1 MNKSFTKKITK
12 KNIFYIILICFIL
25 SVIPLYVI
33 GMFAHPS
40 VDDYYY
46 GTETVQ
52 VWNETHSIASVVKCS
67 FDEMINTYNIWQGN
81 FSAIFLMRLQPGIF
95 GEQYYFIAPLILLSA
110 YMGFSIFFFYTALK
124 KIFKADSYLAATVG
138 ICLTFVSMQ
147 LCTTPSD
154 SFYWYNGAIY
164 YTFFYSLMLFLFALL
179 IRIRTFL
186 MRLQPGIFGEQYYF
200 IAPLILLSAY
210 MGFSIFFFYTALKKI
225 FKADS
230 YLAATV
236 GICLTFVSMQLCTTP
251 SDSFYWYNGAIY
263 YTFFY
268 SLMLFLFALLIRI
281 RTAKAAGTIILTAIS
296 SVSAFLIGGS
306 NYAAALFMCII
317 LALSA
322 GAAVYF
328 VILRKNKVIR
338 PYHMAAYLIVAAAAM
353 AGLFISMAAPGN
365 ALRQQSVGGST
376 GIVKTFVYTFAFGGY
391 SIAKVLNAPCLIFF
405 ICMIP
410 VFYRI
415 ARRSGFTYRYPLL
428 VAVFTFGLY
437 CSMGTPVFYAQG
449 LRMPYRMMNIIF
461 FAAYVLITFNLIYFL
476 GWIGNKTKTEK
487 RHIFLDD
494 IVNNFFEKIK
504 ASRKNTLL
512 ALAISLCA
520 FVIACIGC
528 IEVGETEYKSGDAGF
543 GKLPLSAAAT
553 LSLINGDAKT
563 YDCELTARD
572 EYLRSTGDDEQ
583 FVTVPALSKRPAPIY
598 HSDITDD
605 PGDWHN
611 AHVAM
616 YYRKE
621 CIWTE

>member
-1 MNKSFTKKITK
+1 MNKSFTK

-33 GMFAHPS
+33 GMYAHPS

-52 VWNETHSIASVVKCS
+52 VWNETHSFASVVKCS
-67 FDEMINTYNIWQGN
+67 FAEMINTYNIWQGN

-147 LCTTPSD
+147 LC
-154 SFYWYNGAIY
+154 A
-164 YTFFYSLMLFLFALL
+164 
-179 IRIRTFL
+179 
-186 MRLQPGIFGEQYYF
+186 
-200 IAPLILLSAY
+200 
-210 MGFSIFFFYTALKKI
+210 
-225 FKADS
+225 
-230 YLAATV
+230 
-236 GICLTFVSMQLCTTP
+236 TP

-338 PYHMAAYLIVAAAAM
+338 PYHMAAYIIVAAAAM

-476 GWIGNKTKTEK
+476 GWVGNKFESKTFKQLIGGSTASYACSMQGYKFESKTFKQLIGGSTACEK
-487 RHIFLDD
+487 PAMIKTDRACIILENVIDC
-494 IVNNFFEKIK
+494 FFEKIK
-504 ASRKNTLL
+504 ASRKNALL

-520 FVIACIGC
+520 FIIACIGC

>member
-1 MNKSFTKKITK
+1 MICKMHKLNHFFVHYIPLAICPTMTDKLMQTNIYNPSQKKYNNTCQKLISQTQGVPMNKSFTPKITT

-154 SFYWYNGAIY
+154 SFYWFNGAIY

-179 IRIRTFL
+179 IR
-186 MRLQPGIFGEQYYF
+186 M
-200 IAPLILLSAY
+200 
-210 MGFSIFFFYTALKKI
+210 
-225 FKADS
+225 
-230 YLAATV
+230 
-236 GICLTFVSMQLCTTP
+236 
-251 SDSFYWYNGAIY
+251 
-263 YTFFY
+263 
-268 SLMLFLFALLIRI
+268 

-338 PYHMAAYLIVAAAAM
+338 PYHMAAYIIVAAAAM

-476 GWIGNKTKTEK
+476 GWIGNKIKTEK

-504 ASRKNTLL
+504 ASRKNALL

-543 GKLPLSAAAT
+543 SQLPLSAAAT

>member
-33 GMFAHPS
+33 GMYAHPS

-52 VWNETHSIASVVKCS
+52 VWNETHSFASVVKCS

-110 YMGFSIFFFYTALK
+110 YIGFSIFFFYTALK

-147 LCTTPSD
+147 LCATPSD
-154 SFYWYNGAIY
+154 SFYWFNGAIY

-179 IRIRTFL
+179 IR
-186 MRLQPGIFGEQYYF
+186 M
-200 IAPLILLSAY
+200 
-210 MGFSIFFFYTALKKI
+210 
-225 FKADS
+225 
-230 YLAATV
+230 
-236 GICLTFVSMQLCTTP
+236 
-251 SDSFYWYNGAIY
+251 
-263 YTFFY
+263 
-268 SLMLFLFALLIRI
+268 

-338 PYHMAAYLIVAAAAM
+338 PYHMAAYIIVAAAAM

-376 GIVKTFVYTFAFGGY
+376 GIVRTFVYTFAFGGY

-476 GWIGNKTKTEK
+476 GWIGNKFESKTFKQLIGGSTACEK
-487 RHIFLDD
+487 PAMIKTDRACIILEKVIDC
-494 IVNNFFEKIK
+494 FFEKIK
-504 ASRKNTLL
+504 ASRKNALL

>member
-1 MNKSFTKKITK
+1 MNKSFTPKITT
-12 KNIFYIILICFIL
+12 KNVFYIILICFIL

-33 GMFAHPS
+33 GMYAHPS

-154 SFYWYNGAIY
+154 SFYWFNGAIY

-179 IRIRTFL
+179 IR
-186 MRLQPGIFGEQYYF
+186 M
-200 IAPLILLSAY
+200 
-210 MGFSIFFFYTALKKI
+210 
-225 FKADS
+225 
-230 YLAATV
+230 
-236 GICLTFVSMQLCTTP
+236 
-251 SDSFYWYNGAIY
+251 
-263 YTFFY
+263 
-268 SLMLFLFALLIRI
+268 

-322 GAAVYF
+322 GSAVYF

-338 PYHMAAYLIVAAAAM
+338 PYHMAAYIIVVAAAM

-476 GWIGNKTKTEK
+476 GWIGNKFESKTYKQLIGGSTACEK
-487 RHIFLDD
+487 PAMIKTDRACIILEKVIDC
-494 IVNNFFEKIK
+494 FFEKIK
-504 ASRKNTLL
+504 ASRKNALL

>member
-1 MNKSFTKKITK
+1 MIYKMHKLNHFFVHYIPLAICPTMTDKLMQTNIYNPPQKKYNNTCQKLISQTQGAPMNKSFTKKITK

-179 IRIRTFL
+179 IR
-186 MRLQPGIFGEQYYF
+186 M
-200 IAPLILLSAY
+200 
-210 MGFSIFFFYTALKKI
+210 
-225 FKADS
+225 
-230 YLAATV
+230 
-236 GICLTFVSMQLCTTP
+236 
-251 SDSFYWYNGAIY
+251 
-263 YTFFY
+263 
-268 SLMLFLFALLIRI
+268 

-322 GAAVYF
+322 GSAVYF

-338 PYHMAAYLIVAAAAM
+338 PYHMAAYIIVAAAAM

-543 GKLPLSAAAT
+543 SQLPLSAAAT

>member
-1 MNKSFTKKITK
+1 MNKSFTKKITT
-12 KNIFYIILICFIL
+12 KNIFYIILIFFIL

-33 GMFAHPS
+33 GMYAHPS

-52 VWNETHSIASVVKCS
+52 VWNETHSFASVVKCS

-95 GEQYYFIAPLILLSA
+95 GEQYYFFAPLILLSA

-147 LCTTPSD
+147 LCATPSD

-179 IRIRTFL
+179 IRMRT
-186 MRLQPGIFGEQYYF
+186 
-200 IAPLILLSAY
+200 
-210 MGFSIFFFYTALKKI
+210 T
-225 FKADS
+225 
-230 YLAATV
+230 
-236 GICLTFVSMQLCTTP
+236 
-251 SDSFYWYNGAIY
+251 
-263 YTFFY
+263 
-268 SLMLFLFALLIRI
+268 
-281 RTAKAAGTIILTAIS
+281 KAAGTIILTAIS

-306 NYAAALFMCII
+306 NYTTALFMCII
-317 LALSA
+317 LALTA
-322 GAAVYF
+322 GAAVYS
-328 VILRKNKVIR
+328 VMMKKNKVIR
-338 PYHMAAYLIVAAAAM
+338 PYHMAAYIIVALAAM
-353 AGLFISMAAPGN
+353 LGLFISMAAPGN

-476 GWIGNKTKTEK
+476 GWIGNKFESKTFKQLIGGITASYACSTEGDSHDENFYNKNFCDRNFRDKNAQKITDDRITACEK
-487 RHIFLDD
+487 PAMIKADRACIIFEKVIDS
-494 IVNNFFEKIK
+494 FFEKIK
-504 ASRKNTLL
+504 ASRKNALL

-543 GKLPLSAAAT
+543 DKLPLSAAAT

-572 EYLRSTGDDEQ
+572 KYLRSTDDDEQ

>member
-33 GMFAHPS
+33 GMYAHPS

-52 VWNETHSIASVVKCS
+52 VWNETHSFASVVKCS

-147 LCTTPSD
+147 LCATPSD
-154 SFYWYNGAIY
+154 SFYWFNGAIY

-179 IRIRTFL
+179 IR
-186 MRLQPGIFGEQYYF
+186 M
-200 IAPLILLSAY
+200 
-210 MGFSIFFFYTALKKI
+210 
-225 FKADS
+225 
-230 YLAATV
+230 
-236 GICLTFVSMQLCTTP
+236 
-251 SDSFYWYNGAIY
+251 
-263 YTFFY
+263 
-268 SLMLFLFALLIRI
+268 

-338 PYHMAAYLIVAAAAM
+338 PYHMAAYIIVAAAAM

-476 GWIGNKTKTEK
+476 GWVGNKFESKTFKQLIGGSTACEK
-487 RHIFLDD
+487 PAMIKKDRACIILEKVIDC
-494 IVNNFFEKIK
+494 FFEKIK
-504 ASRKNTLL
+504 ASRKNALL

-520 FVIACIGC
+520 FIIACIGC

>member
-1 MNKSFTKKITK
+1 MNKSFTKKITT
-12 KNIFYIILICFIL
+12 KNIFYIILIFFIL

-33 GMFAHPS
+33 GMYAHPS

-52 VWNETHSIASVVKCS
+52 VWNETHSFASVVKCS

-95 GEQYYFIAPLILLSA
+95 GEQYYFFAPLILLSA

-147 LCTTPSD
+147 LCATPSD

-179 IRIRTFL
+179 IRMRT
-186 MRLQPGIFGEQYYF
+186 
-200 IAPLILLSAY
+200 
-210 MGFSIFFFYTALKKI
+210 T
-225 FKADS
+225 
-230 YLAATV
+230 
-236 GICLTFVSMQLCTTP
+236 
-251 SDSFYWYNGAIY
+251 
-263 YTFFY
+263 
-268 SLMLFLFALLIRI
+268 
-281 RTAKAAGTIILTAIS
+281 KAAGTIILTAIS

-306 NYAAALFMCII
+306 NYTTALFMCII
-317 LALSA
+317 LALTA
-322 GAAVYF
+322 GAAVYS
-328 VILRKNKVIR
+328 VMMKKNKVIR
-338 PYHMAAYLIVAAAAM
+338 PYHMAAYIIVALAAM
-353 AGLFISMAAPGN
+353 LGLFISMAAPGN

-476 GWIGNKTKTEK
+476 GWIGNKFESKTFKQLIGGITASYACSNEGDSHDENFYNKNFCDRNFRDKNAQKITDDRITACEK
-487 RHIFLDD
+487 PAMIKADRACIIFEKVIDS
-494 IVNNFFEKIK
+494 FFEKIK
-504 ASRKNTLL
+504 ASRKNALL

-543 GKLPLSAAAT
+543 DKLPLSAAAT

-572 EYLRSTGDDEQ
+572 KYLRSTDDDEQ

>member
-1 MNKSFTKKITK
+1 MNKSFTQKITK

-33 GMFAHPS
+33 GMYAHPS

-52 VWNETHSIASVVKCS
+52 VWNETHSFASVVKCS

-124 KIFKADSYLAATVG
+124 KIFKADSYLSATVG

-147 LCTTPSD
+147 LCATPSD
-154 SFYWYNGAIY
+154 SFYWFNGAIY

-179 IRIRTFL
+179 IR
-186 MRLQPGIFGEQYYF
+186 M
-200 IAPLILLSAY
+200 
-210 MGFSIFFFYTALKKI
+210 
-225 FKADS
+225 
-230 YLAATV
+230 
-236 GICLTFVSMQLCTTP
+236 
-251 SDSFYWYNGAIY
+251 
-263 YTFFY
+263 
-268 SLMLFLFALLIRI
+268 

-338 PYHMAAYLIVAAAAM
+338 PYHMAAYIIVAAAAM

-428 VAVFTFGLY
+428 IAVFTFGLY

-476 GWIGNKTKTEK
+476 GWIGNKIKTEK

-504 ASRKNTLL
+504 ASRKNALL

-553 LSLINGDAKT
+553 LSLISGDAKT

-598 HSDITDD
+598 HSDISNSYFYCRLTDS
-605 PGDWHN
+605 GVQGN
-611 AHVAM
+611 
-616 YYRKE
+616 RKAAKAV
-621 CIWTE
+621 CFQQKQTAFNLR

>member
-33 GMFAHPS
+33 GMYAHPS

-52 VWNETHSIASVVKCS
+52 VWNETHSFASVVKCS

-147 LCTTPSD
+147 LCATPSD
-154 SFYWYNGAIY
+154 SFYWFNGAIY

-179 IRIRTFL
+179 IR
-186 MRLQPGIFGEQYYF
+186 M
-200 IAPLILLSAY
+200 
-210 MGFSIFFFYTALKKI
+210 
-225 FKADS
+225 
-230 YLAATV
+230 
-236 GICLTFVSMQLCTTP
+236 
-251 SDSFYWYNGAIY
+251 
-263 YTFFY
+263 
-268 SLMLFLFALLIRI
+268 
-281 RTAKAAGTIILTAIS
+281 RTAKAAGTIIITAIS

-338 PYHMAAYLIVAAAAM
+338 PYHMAAYIIVAAAAM

-376 GIVKTFVYTFAFGGY
+376 GIVRTFVYTFAFGGY

-476 GWIGNKTKTEK
+476 GWIGNKFESKTYKQLIGGSTASYACSMQGYKFESKTFKQLIGGSTACEK
-487 RHIFLDD
+487 PAMIKTDRACIILEKVIDC
-494 IVNNFFEKIK
+494 FFEKIK
-504 ASRKNTLL
+504 ASRKNALL

-583 FVTVPALSKRPAPIY
+583 FVTVPTLSKRPAPIY

>member
-1 MNKSFTKKITK
+1 
-12 KNIFYIILICFIL
+12 
-25 SVIPLYVI
+25 
-33 GMFAHPS
+33 
-40 VDDYYY
+40 
-46 GTETVQ
+46 
-52 VWNETHSIASVVKCS
+52 
-67 FDEMINTYNIWQGN
+67 
-81 FSAIFLMRLQPGIF
+81 
-95 GEQYYFIAPLILLSA
+95 
-110 YMGFSIFFFYTALK
+110 
-124 KIFKADSYLAATVG
+124 
-138 ICLTFVSMQ
+138 
-147 LCTTPSD
+147 
-154 SFYWYNGAIY
+154 
-164 YTFFYSLMLFLFALL
+164 MLFLFALL
-179 IRIRTFL
+179 IR
-186 MRLQPGIFGEQYYF
+186 M
-200 IAPLILLSAY
+200 
-210 MGFSIFFFYTALKKI
+210 
-225 FKADS
+225 
-230 YLAATV
+230 
-236 GICLTFVSMQLCTTP
+236 
-251 SDSFYWYNGAIY
+251 
-263 YTFFY
+263 
-268 SLMLFLFALLIRI
+268 

-338 PYHMAAYLIVAAAAM
+338 PYHMAAYIIVAAAAM

-376 GIVKTFVYTFAFGGY
+376 GIVRTFVYTFAFGGY

-476 GWIGNKTKTEK
+476 GWIGNKFESKTYKQLIGGSTACEEPAMIKTDRACIILEK
-487 RHIFLDD
+487 VIDC
-494 IVNNFFEKIK
+494 FFEKIK
-504 ASRKNTLL
+504 ASRKNALL

-553 LSLINGDAKT
+553 LSLINGDAKI

-583 FVTVPALSKRPAPIY
+583 FVTVPTLSKRPAPIY

>member
-33 GMFAHPS
+33 GMYAHPS

-52 VWNETHSIASVVKCS
+52 VWNETHSFASVVKCS

-147 LCTTPSD
+147 LCATPSD
-154 SFYWYNGAIY
+154 SFYWFNGAIY
-164 YTFFYSLMLFLFALL
+164 YTFFYSLMLFLFELL
-179 IRIRTFL
+179 IR
-186 MRLQPGIFGEQYYF
+186 M
-200 IAPLILLSAY
+200 
-210 MGFSIFFFYTALKKI
+210 
-225 FKADS
+225 
-230 YLAATV
+230 
-236 GICLTFVSMQLCTTP
+236 
-251 SDSFYWYNGAIY
+251 
-263 YTFFY
+263 
-268 SLMLFLFALLIRI
+268 

-338 PYHMAAYLIVAAAAM
+338 PYHMAAYIIVAAAAM

-376 GIVKTFVYTFAFGGY
+376 GIVRTFVYTFAFGGY

-476 GWIGNKTKTEK
+476 GWIGNKFESKTFKQLIGGSTASYACSMQGYKFESKTFKQLIGGSTACEK
-487 RHIFLDD
+487 PAMIKTDRACIILEKVIDC
-494 IVNNFFEKIK
+494 FFEKIK
-504 ASRKNTLL
+504 ASRKNALL

>member
-179 IRIRTFL
+179 IR
-186 MRLQPGIFGEQYYF
+186 M
-200 IAPLILLSAY
+200 
-210 MGFSIFFFYTALKKI
+210 
-225 FKADS
+225 
-230 YLAATV
+230 
-236 GICLTFVSMQLCTTP
+236 
-251 SDSFYWYNGAIY
+251 
-263 YTFFY
+263 
-268 SLMLFLFALLIRI
+268 

-338 PYHMAAYLIVAAAAM
+338 PYHAPAIRGRKHRHCKDLRLHLCIRRLQHRQSVECSMPYIFYMHDSGILPHSKAQRLH
-353 AGLFISMAAPGN
+353 LQISAPRRSVHLRSVLLNGN
-365 ALRQQSVGGST
+365 ACILRAGAAHAVQNDEH
-376 GIVKTFVYTFAFGGY
+376 Y
-391 SIAKVLNAPCLIFF
+391 IF
-405 ICMIP
+405 CR
-410 VFYRI
+410 V
-415 ARRSGFTYRYPLL
+415 
-428 VAVFTFGLY
+428 
-437 CSMGTPVFYAQG
+437 CSHHF
-449 LRMPYRMMNIIF
+449 
-461 FAAYVLITFNLIYFL
+461 
-476 GWIGNKTKTEK
+476 
-487 RHIFLDD
+487 
-494 IVNNFFEKIK
+494 
-504 ASRKNTLL
+504 
-512 ALAISLCA
+512 
-520 FVIACIGC
+520 
-528 IEVGETEYKSGDAGF
+528 
-543 GKLPLSAAAT
+543 
-553 LSLINGDAKT
+553 
-563 YDCELTARD
+563 
-572 EYLRSTGDDEQ
+572 
-583 FVTVPALSKRPAPIY
+583 
-598 HSDITDD
+598 
-605 PGDWHN
+605 
-611 AHVAM
+611 
-616 YYRKE
+616 
-621 CIWTE
+621 

>member
-1 MNKSFTKKITK
+1 MSYQFLKRELGKFNISIFIYIRQTGKIFSGFTGNCKVSLFTG
-12 KNIFYIILICFIL
+12 NPGNIILICFIL

-179 IRIRTFL
+179 IR
-186 MRLQPGIFGEQYYF
+186 M
-200 IAPLILLSAY
+200 
-210 MGFSIFFFYTALKKI
+210 
-225 FKADS
+225 
-230 YLAATV
+230 
-236 GICLTFVSMQLCTTP
+236 
-251 SDSFYWYNGAIY
+251 
-263 YTFFY
+263 
-268 SLMLFLFALLIRI
+268 

-543 GKLPLSAAAT
+543 SHLPLSAAAT

>member
-1 MNKSFTKKITK
+1 MKKSFTKKITK

-33 GMFAHPS
+33 GMYAHPS

-52 VWNETHSIASVVKCS
+52 VWNETHSFASVVKCS

-147 LCTTPSD
+147 LCATPSD
-154 SFYWYNGAIY
+154 SFYWFNGAIY

-179 IRIRTFL
+179 IR
-186 MRLQPGIFGEQYYF
+186 M
-200 IAPLILLSAY
+200 
-210 MGFSIFFFYTALKKI
+210 
-225 FKADS
+225 
-230 YLAATV
+230 
-236 GICLTFVSMQLCTTP
+236 
-251 SDSFYWYNGAIY
+251 
-263 YTFFY
+263 
-268 SLMLFLFALLIRI
+268 

-338 PYHMAAYLIVAAAAM
+338 PYHMAAYIIVAAAAM

-476 GWIGNKTKTEK
+476 GWIGNKFESKTYKLLIGGSTASYACGMQGYKFESKTFKQLIGGSTACEEPAMIKTDRACIILEK
-487 RHIFLDD
+487 VIDC
-494 IVNNFFEKIK
+494 FFEKIK

>member
-1 MNKSFTKKITK
+1 MNKSFTKKITT

-25 SVIPLYVI
+25 SVIPLYTI
-33 GMFAHPS
+33 GMYAHPS

-52 VWNETHSIASVVKCS
+52 VWNETHSITSVVKCS

-124 KIFKADSYLAATVG
+124 KIFKVDSYLAATVG

-147 LCTTPSD
+147 LCATPSD

-179 IRIRTFL
+179 IR
-186 MRLQPGIFGEQYYF
+186 M
-200 IAPLILLSAY
+200 
-210 MGFSIFFFYTALKKI
+210 
-225 FKADS
+225 
-230 YLAATV
+230 
-236 GICLTFVSMQLCTTP
+236 
-251 SDSFYWYNGAIY
+251 
-263 YTFFY
+263 
-268 SLMLFLFALLIRI
+268 

-296 SVSAFLIGGS
+296 SIAAFLIGGS

-322 GAAVYF
+322 GAAIYF

-338 PYHMAAYLIVAAAAM
+338 PYHMAAYIIVAAAAM

-461 FAAYVLITFNLIYFL
+461 FAAYVLISFNLIYFL
-476 GWIGNKTKTEK
+476 GWINNKYEK
-487 RHIFLDD
+487 YSNEWDSYDKNFCDRNFRDKNAQKITADRITACEKPAPIKADRACIIFEKVID
-494 IVNNFFEKIK
+494 IFFEKIK
-504 ASRKNTLL
+504 ASRKNALL

-543 GKLPLSAAAT
+543 DKLPLSAAAT

-572 EYLRSTGDDEQ
+572 EYLRSTDDDEQ

>member
-1 MNKSFTKKITK
+1 MNKSFTK

-33 GMFAHPS
+33 GMYAHPS

-52 VWNETHSIASVVKCS
+52 VWNETHSFASVVKCS

-124 KIFKADSYLAATVG
+124 KIFKADSYLSATVG

-147 LCTTPSD
+147 LCATPSD
-154 SFYWYNGAIY
+154 SFYWFNGAIY

-179 IRIRTFL
+179 IR
-186 MRLQPGIFGEQYYF
+186 M
-200 IAPLILLSAY
+200 
-210 MGFSIFFFYTALKKI
+210 
-225 FKADS
+225 
-230 YLAATV
+230 
-236 GICLTFVSMQLCTTP
+236 
-251 SDSFYWYNGAIY
+251 
-263 YTFFY
+263 
-268 SLMLFLFALLIRI
+268 

-338 PYHMAAYLIVAAAAM
+338 PYHMAAYIIVAAAAM

-476 GWIGNKTKTEK
+476 GWIGNKFESKTYKQLIGGSTASYACGMQGYKFESKTFKQLIGGSTACEEPAMIKTDRACIILEK
-487 RHIFLDD
+487 VIDC
-494 IVNNFFEKIK
+494 FFEKIK

>member
-1 MNKSFTKKITK
+1 MICKMHKLNHFFVHYIPLAICPTTTDKLMQTNIYNPFQKKYNNTCQKLISQTQGVPMNKSFTPKITT

-33 GMFAHPS
+33 GMYAHPS

-110 YMGFSIFFFYTALK
+110 YI
-124 KIFKADSYLAATVG
+124 
-138 ICLTFVSMQ
+138 
-147 LCTTPSD
+147 
-154 SFYWYNGAIY
+154 
-164 YTFFYSLMLFLFALL
+164 
-179 IRIRTFL
+179 
-186 MRLQPGIFGEQYYF
+186 
-200 IAPLILLSAY
+200 
-210 MGFSIFFFYTALKKI
+210 GFSIFFFYTALKKI

-476 GWIGNKTKTEK
+476 GWIGNKIKTEK

>member
-1 MNKSFTKKITK
+1 MNKSFTPKITT

-110 YMGFSIFFFYTALK
+110 YTGFSIFFFYTALK
-124 KIFKADSYLAATVG
+124 KIFKAGSYLAATVG

-154 SFYWYNGAIY
+154 SFYW
-164 YTFFYSLMLFLFALL
+164 F
-179 IRIRTFL
+179 
-186 MRLQPGIFGEQYYF
+186 
-200 IAPLILLSAY
+200 
-210 MGFSIFFFYTALKKI
+210 
-225 FKADS
+225 
-230 YLAATV
+230 
-236 GICLTFVSMQLCTTP
+236 
-251 SDSFYWYNGAIY
+251 NGAIY

-338 PYHMAAYLIVAAAAM
+338 PYHMAAYIIVAAAAM

-410 VFYRI
+410 VFYRM

-476 GWIGNKTKTEK
+476 GWIGNKYKKYSNEGDSHDKNFYDKNFHDRNFRDKNFCDKNARKITADGITSCEK
-487 RHIFLDD
+487 PATVKADRACIILEKVIDC
-494 IVNNFFEKIK
+494 FFEKIK
-504 ASRKNTLL
+504 ASRKNALL

>member
-33 GMFAHPS
+33 GMYAHPS

-52 VWNETHSIASVVKCS
+52 VWNETHSFASVVKCS

-110 YMGFSIFFFYTALK
+110 YIGFSIFFFYTALK

-147 LCTTPSD
+147 LCATPSD

-179 IRIRTFL
+179 IR
-186 MRLQPGIFGEQYYF
+186 M
-200 IAPLILLSAY
+200 
-210 MGFSIFFFYTALKKI
+210 
-225 FKADS
+225 
-230 YLAATV
+230 
-236 GICLTFVSMQLCTTP
+236 
-251 SDSFYWYNGAIY
+251 
-263 YTFFY
+263 
-268 SLMLFLFALLIRI
+268 

-338 PYHMAAYLIVAAAAM
+338 PYHMAAYIIVAAAAM

-376 GIVKTFVYTFAFGGY
+376 GIVRTFVYTFAFGGY

-476 GWIGNKTKTEK
+476 GWIGNKFESKTYKQLIGGSTACEEPAMIKTDRACIILEK
-487 RHIFLDD
+487 VIDC
-494 IVNNFFEKIK
+494 FFEKIK
-504 ASRKNTLL
+504 ASRKNALL

-553 LSLINGDAKT
+553 LSLINGDAKI

-583 FVTVPALSKRPAPIY
+583 FVTVPTLSKRPAPIY

>member
-33 GMFAHPS
+33 GMYAHPS

-52 VWNETHSIASVVKCS
+52 VWNETHSFASVVKCS

-147 LCTTPSD
+147 LCATPSD
-154 SFYWYNGAIY
+154 SFYWFNGAIY

-179 IRIRTFL
+179 IR
-186 MRLQPGIFGEQYYF
+186 M
-200 IAPLILLSAY
+200 
-210 MGFSIFFFYTALKKI
+210 
-225 FKADS
+225 
-230 YLAATV
+230 
-236 GICLTFVSMQLCTTP
+236 
-251 SDSFYWYNGAIY
+251 
-263 YTFFY
+263 
-268 SLMLFLFALLIRI
+268 

-338 PYHMAAYLIVAAAAM
+338 PYHMAAYIIVAAAAM

-376 GIVKTFVYTFAFGGY
+376 GIVRTFVYTFAFGGY

-476 GWIGNKTKTEK
+476 GWIGNKFESKTFKQLIGGSTASNACSMQGYKFESKTFKQLIGGSTACEK
-487 RHIFLDD
+487 PAMIKTDRACIILEKVIDC
-494 IVNNFFEKIK
+494 FFEKIK
-504 ASRKNTLL
+504 ASRKNALL

>member
-33 GMFAHPS
+33 GMYAHPS

-52 VWNETHSIASVVKCS
+52 VWNETHSFASVVKCS

-154 SFYWYNGAIY
+154 SFYWFNGAIY

-179 IRIRTFL
+179 IR
-186 MRLQPGIFGEQYYF
+186 M
-200 IAPLILLSAY
+200 
-210 MGFSIFFFYTALKKI
+210 
-225 FKADS
+225 
-230 YLAATV
+230 
-236 GICLTFVSMQLCTTP
+236 
-251 SDSFYWYNGAIY
+251 
-263 YTFFY
+263 
-268 SLMLFLFALLIRI
+268 

-338 PYHMAAYLIVAAAAM
+338 PYHMAAYIIVAAAAM

-365 ALRQQSVGGST
+365 TLRQQSVGGST

-476 GWIGNKTKTEK
+476 GSIGNKLESKTFKQLIGGSTACEK
-487 RHIFLDD
+487 PAMIKTDRACISLEKVIDC
-494 IVNNFFEKIK
+494 FFEKIK
-504 ASRKNTLL
+504 ASRKNALL

-520 FVIACIGC
+520 FIIACIGC

>member
-33 GMFAHPS
+33 GMYAHPS

-52 VWNETHSIASVVKCS
+52 VWNETHSFASVVKCS

-147 LCTTPSD
+147 LCATPSD
-154 SFYWYNGAIY
+154 SFYWFNGAIY

-179 IRIRTFL
+179 IR
-186 MRLQPGIFGEQYYF
+186 M
-200 IAPLILLSAY
+200 
-210 MGFSIFFFYTALKKI
+210 
-225 FKADS
+225 
-230 YLAATV
+230 
-236 GICLTFVSMQLCTTP
+236 
-251 SDSFYWYNGAIY
+251 
-263 YTFFY
+263 
-268 SLMLFLFALLIRI
+268 

-338 PYHMAAYLIVAAAAM
+338 PYHMAAYIIVAAAAM

-376 GIVKTFVYTFAFGGY
+376 GIVRTFVYTFAFGGY

-476 GWIGNKTKTEK
+476 GWIGNKFESKTFKQLIGGSTASYACSMQGYKFESKTFKQLIGGSTACEK
-487 RHIFLDD
+487 PAMIKTDRACIILEKVIDC
-494 IVNNFFEKIK
+494 FFEKIK
-504 ASRKNTLL
+504 ASRKNALL

>member
-1 MNKSFTKKITK
+1 MICKMHKLNHFFVHYIPLAIYPAMTDKLMQTNIYNPSQKKYNNTCQKLISQTQGVPMNKSFTKKITT

-33 GMFAHPS
+33 GMYAHPS

-52 VWNETHSIASVVKCS
+52 VWNETYSIASVVKCS

-147 LCTTPSD
+147 LC
-154 SFYWYNGAIY
+154 A
-164 YTFFYSLMLFLFALL
+164 
-179 IRIRTFL
+179 
-186 MRLQPGIFGEQYYF
+186 
-200 IAPLILLSAY
+200 
-210 MGFSIFFFYTALKKI
+210 
-225 FKADS
+225 
-230 YLAATV
+230 
-236 GICLTFVSMQLCTTP
+236 TP

-296 SVSAFLIGGS
+296 SVSAFVIGGS

-376 GIVKTFVYTFAFGGY
+376 SIVKTFVYTFAFGGY

-476 GWIGNKTKTEK
+476 GWIGNKIKTEK

>member
-33 GMFAHPS
+33 GMYAHPS

-52 VWNETHSIASVVKCS
+52 VWNETHSFASVVKCS

-147 LCTTPSD
+147 LCATPSD
-154 SFYWYNGAIY
+154 SFYWFNGAIY

-179 IRIRTFL
+179 IR
-186 MRLQPGIFGEQYYF
+186 M
-200 IAPLILLSAY
+200 
-210 MGFSIFFFYTALKKI
+210 
-225 FKADS
+225 
-230 YLAATV
+230 
-236 GICLTFVSMQLCTTP
+236 
-251 SDSFYWYNGAIY
+251 
-263 YTFFY
+263 
-268 SLMLFLFALLIRI
+268 

-338 PYHMAAYLIVAAAAM
+338 PYHMAAYIIVAAAAM

-376 GIVKTFVYTFAFGGY
+376 GIVRTFVYTFAFGGY

-476 GWIGNKTKTEK
+476 GWIGNKFESKTYKQLIGGSTASYACSMQGYKFESKTFKQLIGGSTACEK
-487 RHIFLDD
+487 PAMIKTDRACISLEKVIDC
-494 IVNNFFEKIK
+494 FFEKIK
-504 ASRKNTLL
+504 ASRKNALL

>member
-1 MNKSFTKKITK
+1 MNKSFTPKITT

-147 LCTTPSD
+147 LCATPSD
-154 SFYWYNGAIY
+154 SFYW
-164 YTFFYSLMLFLFALL
+164 F
-179 IRIRTFL
+179 
-186 MRLQPGIFGEQYYF
+186 
-200 IAPLILLSAY
+200 
-210 MGFSIFFFYTALKKI
+210 
-225 FKADS
+225 
-230 YLAATV
+230 
-236 GICLTFVSMQLCTTP
+236 
-251 SDSFYWYNGAIY
+251 NGAIY

-306 NYAAALFMCII
+306 NYTTALFMCII
-317 LALSA
+317 LALTA
-322 GAAVYF
+322 GAAVYS
-328 VILRKNKVIR
+328 VMMKKNKLIR
-338 PYHMAAYLIVAAAAM
+338 PYHMAAYIIVAAAAM

-428 VAVFTFGLY
+428 IAVFTFGLY

-476 GWIGNKTKTEK
+476 GWIGNKYKKYSNEGDSHDKNFYDKNFHDRNFRDKNFCDKNARKITADGITSCEK
-487 RHIFLDD
+487 PAPVKADRACIIFEKVIDS
-494 IVNNFFEKIK
+494 FFEKIK
-504 ASRKNTLL
+504 ASRKNALL

-543 GKLPLSAAAT
+543 SQLPLSAAAT

-572 EYLRSTGDDEQ
+572 EYLRSTDDDEQ

>member
-1 MNKSFTKKITK
+1 MNKSFTKKITT

-25 SVIPLYVI
+25 SVIPLYAI
-33 GMFAHPS
+33 GMYAHPS

-52 VWNETHSIASVVKCS
+52 VWNETHSITSVVKCS

-147 LCTTPSD
+147 LCATPSD

-179 IRIRTFL
+179 IR
-186 MRLQPGIFGEQYYF
+186 M
-200 IAPLILLSAY
+200 
-210 MGFSIFFFYTALKKI
+210 
-225 FKADS
+225 
-230 YLAATV
+230 
-236 GICLTFVSMQLCTTP
+236 
-251 SDSFYWYNGAIY
+251 
-263 YTFFY
+263 
-268 SLMLFLFALLIRI
+268 

-296 SVSAFLIGGS
+296 SIAAFLIGGS

-322 GAAVYF
+322 GAAIYF

-338 PYHMAAYLIVAAAAM
+338 PYHMAAYIIVALAAM
-353 AGLFISMAAPGN
+353 VGLFISMAAPGN

-461 FAAYVLITFNLIYFL
+461 FAAYVLISFNLIYFL
-476 GWIGNKTKTEK
+476 GWIDNKYEK
-487 RHIFLDD
+487 YSNEGDSYDKNFCDRNFRDRNAQKITADRITACEKPAMIKADRACIIFEKVIDS
-494 IVNNFFEKIK
+494 FFEKIK
-504 ASRKNTLL
+504 ASRKNALL

-543 GKLPLSAAAT
+543 DKLPLSAAAT

-572 EYLRSTGDDEQ
+572 EYLRSTDDDEQ
-583 FVTVPALSKRPAPIY
+583 FVTVPSLSKLPAPIY

>member
-1 MNKSFTKKITK
+1 MNKSFTPKITT

-33 GMFAHPS
+33 GMYAHPS

-46 GTETVQ
+46 GTDTVQ
-52 VWNETHSIASVVKCS
+52 VWNETHSVASVVKCS

-147 LCTTPSD
+147 LCTT
-154 SFYWYNGAIY
+154 
-164 YTFFYSLMLFLFALL
+164 L
-179 IRIRTFL
+179 
-186 MRLQPGIFGEQYYF
+186 
-200 IAPLILLSAY
+200 
-210 MGFSIFFFYTALKKI
+210 
-225 FKADS
+225 
-230 YLAATV
+230 
-236 GICLTFVSMQLCTTP
+236 

-281 RTAKAAGTIILTAIS
+281 RTAKAAVTVILTAIS
-296 SVSAFLIGGS
+296 SVSAFFIGGS
-306 NYAAALFMCII
+306 NYTTALFMCII
-317 LALSA
+317 LALTA
-322 GAAVYF
+322 GAAVYS
-328 VILRKNKVIR
+328 VMMKKNKVIR
-338 PYHMAAYLIVAAAAM
+338 PYHMAAYIIVALAAM
-353 AGLFISMAAPGN
+353 VGLFISMSAPGN

-376 GIVKTFVYTFAFGGY
+376 SIVKTFVYTFAFGGY

-415 ARRSGFTYRYPLL
+415 AKRSGFAYRYPIL

-476 GWIGNKTKTEK
+476 GWINNKYEK
-487 RHIFLDD
+487 YSNEGDSHDENFYDKNFCDRNFRDKNFCDKNAQKITADKITACEKPAMIKADRACILFEKVIDS
-494 IVNNFFEKIK
+494 FFEKIK
-504 ASRKNTLL
+504 ASRKNALL

-543 GKLPLSAAAT
+543 GNLPLSAAAT

-572 EYLRSTGDDEQ
+572 EYLRSTDDDEQ

>member
-1 MNKSFTKKITK
+1 MNKSFTKKITT

-110 YMGFSIFFFYTALK
+110 YT
-124 KIFKADSYLAATVG
+124 
-138 ICLTFVSMQ
+138 
-147 LCTTPSD
+147 
-154 SFYWYNGAIY
+154 
-164 YTFFYSLMLFLFALL
+164 
-179 IRIRTFL
+179 
-186 MRLQPGIFGEQYYF
+186 
-200 IAPLILLSAY
+200 
-210 MGFSIFFFYTALKKI
+210 GFSIFFFYTALKKI

-476 GWIGNKTKTEK
+476 GWIGNKYKKYSNEGDSHDKNFYDKNFHDRNFRDKNFCDKNARKITADGITACEKPAMIKTDRACIIFEK
-487 RHIFLDD
+487 VIDS
-494 IVNNFFEKIK
+494 FFEKIK
-504 ASRKNTLL
+504 ASRKNALL

-543 GKLPLSAAAT
+543 SQLPLSAAAT